1 MLSKIK
7 ILTPIAIILSLIFL
21 SGCFKKKDTGY
32 KVNLEVWGSFD
43 DSDAYGKILEKYR
56 MLNPYVGEIKYRKFD
71 VDNYK
76 KDLIDAL
83 ASGQGPDMF
92 LIQNNWLPS
101 FKDKIEPAPT
111 YLFGEQE
118 LRRDFV
124 DVVADDF
131 LDGGKVYAVPLSV
144 DSLALYYNK
153 DLFNAE
159 GITRPPATWEE
170 LMEDLKRLTKID
182 QNGNIIQQG
191 AALGTAYNINRST
204 DILGLI
210 MFQKGVR
217 MVNESKTQTAFDNP
231 VTVGSNSVQAGEDA
245 LEFYTRFSRASS
257 PVYSWNSR
265 MHYSLDAFYEGT
277 AAMMLNYSWHYSNI
291 KNKNSKLNFAVTPI
305 IQFKNSRPVN
315 YANYWGLAV
324 AKNKVAPSGSSNQ
337 NIQPPS
343 NEVRVHEAWQLIR
356 FLTARDNG
364 SVRLINGKTTLE
376 CFTGG
381 KSNCIEDNSK
391 VFPVDIDPAWEYAKT
406 QGKPGARRDI
416 VERQKS
422 DPMLGPFAYGNLI
435 AKSWYQSDPEATETV
450 LAQAINSVVSGAA
463 TVHDALE
470 LAANRVSQFMRK

>member
-7 ILTPIAIILSLIFL
+7 ILTPIAIIVSLIFL
-21 SGCFKKKDTGY
+21 SGCFKKTDTGY
-32 KVNLEVWGSFD
+32 KVPLEIWGSFD

-56 MLNPYVGEIKYRKFD
+56 MLNPYIGEIKYRKFD
-71 VDNYK
+71 ADNYK

-92 LIQNNWLPS
+92 FIHNTWLPS
-101 FKDKIEPAPT
+101 FKDKIEPAPA

-124 DVVADDF
+124 DVAVSDF
-131 LDGGKVYAVPLSV
+131 LDEGKVCAVPLSV

-159 GITRPPATWEE
+159 GITSPPSTWEN
-170 LMEDLKRLTKID
+170 MAEDAKRLTRTD
-182 QNGNIIQQG
+182 QSGNIIQQG

-210 MFQKGVR
+210 MLQKGAR
-217 MVNESKTQTAFDNP
+217 MVNEEKTQATFNDSAVVNN
-231 VTVGSNSVQAGEDA
+231 NSVRAGEDA
-245 LEFYTRFSRASS
+245 LEFYTRFSRSSS

-291 KNKNSKLNFAVTPI
+291 KNKNSKLNFAVAPAV
-305 IQFKNSRPVN
+305 QFKNSRPVN

-324 AKNKVAPSGSSNQ
+324 AKNKIAPSDSSGREV
-337 NIQPPS
+337 QPPS
-343 NEVRVHEAWQLIR
+343 NEVRIHEAWQLIR
-356 FLTARDNG
+356 FLTAKDNG

-376 CFTGG
+376 CFAGG

-391 VFPVDIDPAWEYAKT
+391 VFPSDIDPAWEYAREQK
-406 QGKPGARRDI
+406 KPGARRDI

-422 DPMLGPFAYGNLI
+422 DPVLGPFAHGNLI

-450 LAQAINSVVSGAA
+450 LAQAINSVVNGTA

>member
-1 MLSKIK
+1 MSSKIK
-7 ILTPIAIILSLIFL
+7 ILTSIIILASIFL
-21 SGCFKKKDTGY
+21 FSGCLKKKDTSY
-32 KVNLEVWGSFD
+32 KVNLEIWGSFD

-92 LIQNNWLPS
+92 LIHNTWLPS
-101 FKDKIEPAPT
+101 FKDKIEPAPS

-124 DVVADDF
+124 DVAASDF
-131 LDGGKVYAVPLSV
+131 LDEGKVYAVPLSV

-170 LMEDLKRLTKID
+170 LMEDVKRLTKID

-210 MFQKGVR
+210 MFQKGVQ
-217 MVNESKTQTAFDNP
+217 MVNEGKNQAAFDDP
-231 VTVGSNSVQAGEDA
+231 VAVGNNSVQAGEDA

-277 AAMMLNYSWHYSNI
+277 AATMLNYSWHYSNI
-291 KNKNSKLNFAVTPI
+291 KNKNSKLNFTVAPI

-324 AKNKVAPSGSSNQ
+324 AKNKITPSDTSGREVQS
-337 NIQPPS
+337 PS
-343 NEVRVHEAWQLIR
+343 NEVRIHEAWQLIR

-376 CFTGG
+376 CFAGG

-391 VFPVDIDPAWEYAKT
+391 VFPVDIDPAWEYARV

-416 VERQKS
+416 IDRQKG
-422 DPMLGPFAYGNLI
+422 DPVLGPFAYGNLI
-435 AKSWYQSDPEATETV
+435 AKNWYQSDPEATETV
-450 LAQAINSVVSGAA
+450 LAQAINSVVSGTA